1 MKTVYQYDR
10 SGLYVGETVADE
22 SPLEPGVWLMPAL
35 TVDVPPPTE
44 FQKEQWPRWNG
55 AAWVLANNITAAND
69 NDPLKKLQA
78 FLHANP
84 DVAELLNN
92 QGGV

>member
-35 TVDVPPPTE
+35 TVDVPPPTG
-44 FQKEQWPRWNG
+44 FQEGQWPRWNG
-55 AAWVLANNITAAND
+55 TAWALANNIKAAND
-69 NDPLKKLQA
+69 DDPLLKLKA
-78 FLHANP
+78 FLAANP
-84 DVAELLNN
+84 DVAAIIN